1 MKNKK
6 NTNEIARRKAATAI
20 QKILAGA
27 RELLE
32 AEKLVIVIDE
42 SDIDRGSERERQD
55 RQDRLTYEQSEQIR
69 QWAKELLALDKS
81 LNKWEIGFL
90 VKITKTRLTLTER
103 QGDKVHDMY
112 LNYTGGGG

>member
-1 MKNKK
+1 MWLW
-6 NTNEIARRKAATAI
+6 IWIGIIIIVAIGAWLATVMPPVP
-20 QKILAGA
+20 GVTGPC
-27 RELLE
+27 EP
-32 AEKLVIVIDE
+32 
-42 SDIDRGSERERQD
+42 SERERQD